1 MLKFDI
7 VNFVCVVVNLLV
19 LYVLMKKFVFGRV
32 TRIIDARQALL
43 EEKNASVAKA
53 QEEADRL
60 KKEYEKSLENA
71 NETSVQIVKEAKSRA
86 RAEYNKIMARAA
98 ADAEAMKAGAEKAIA
113 TEREKQMDELHVQI
127 MDLAVE
133 AAGRI
138 MAEKSSPETDKALYD
153 AFIKEAGDV
162 DNAKNEY
169 FRPQT
174 LQSARNGGY
183 GAGNASGIC
192 G

>member
-71 NETSVQIVKEAKSRA
+71 SETSVQIVKEAKSRA

-162 DNAKNEY
+162 DNAKNE
-169 FRPQT
+169 
-174 LQSARNGGY
+174 
-183 GAGNASGIC
+183 
-192 G
+192 

>member
-32 TRIIDARQALL
+32 TKIIDARQALL
-43 EEKNASVAKA
+43 EEKKASVAKA

-60 KKEYEKSLENA
+60 KKEYQKSLENA

-138 MAEKSSPETDKALYD
+138 MAEKSSSETDKALYD

-162 DNAKNEY
+162 DNAKNE
-169 FRPQT
+169 
-174 LQSARNGGY
+174 
-183 GAGNASGIC
+183 
-192 G
+192 

>member
-32 TRIIDARQALL
+32 TKIIDARQALL
-43 EEKNASVAKA
+43 EEKKASVAKA

-162 DNAKNEY
+162 DNAKNE
-169 FRPQT
+169 
-174 LQSARNGGY
+174 
-183 GAGNASGIC
+183 
-192 G
+192 

>member
-32 TRIIDARQALL
+32 TKIIDARQALL
-43 EEKNASVAKA
+43 EEKKASVAKA

-60 KKEYEKSLENA
+60 KKEYQKSLENA

-86 RAEYNKIMARAA
+86 RAEYNKLMARAA

-162 DNAKNEY
+162 DNAKNE
-169 FRPQT
+169 
-174 LQSARNGGY
+174 
-183 GAGNASGIC
+183 
-192 G
+192 

>member
-32 TRIIDARQALL
+32 TKIIDARQALL
-43 EEKNASVAKA
+43 EEKKASVAKA

-60 KKEYEKSLENA
+60 KKEYQKSLENA

-162 DNAKNEY
+162 DNAKNE
-169 FRPQT
+169 
-174 LQSARNGGY
+174 
-183 GAGNASGIC
+183 
-192 G
+192 

>member
-32 TRIIDARQALL
+32 TKIIDARQALL
-43 EEKNASVAKA
+43 EEKKASVAKA

-60 KKEYEKSLENA
+60 KKEYQKSLENA

-138 MAEKSSPETDKALYD
+138 MAEKSRPETDKALYD

-162 DNAKNEY
+162 DNAKNE
-169 FRPQT
+169 
-174 LQSARNGGY
+174 
-183 GAGNASGIC
+183 
-192 G
+192 

>member
-32 TRIIDARQALL
+32 TKIIDARQALL

-138 MAEKSSPETDKALYD
+138 MAEKSSSETDKALYD

-162 DNAKNEY
+162 DNAKNE
-169 FRPQT
+169 
-174 LQSARNGGY
+174 
-183 GAGNASGIC
+183 
-192 G
+192 

>member
-98 ADAEAMKAGAEKAIA
+98 ADAEAMKAGAAKAIA
-113 TEREKQMDELHVQI
+113 TEREKQMDDLHVQI

-162 DNAKNEY
+162 DNAKNE
-169 FRPQT
+169 
-174 LQSARNGGY
+174 
-183 GAGNASGIC
+183 
-192 G
+192 

>member
-127 MDLAVE
+127 MDLAGE

-162 DNAKNEY
+162 DNAKNE
-169 FRPQT
+169 
-174 LQSARNGGY
+174 
-183 GAGNASGIC
+183 
-192 G
+192 

>member
-32 TRIIDARQALL
+32 TKIIDARQAFL

-162 DNAKNEY
+162 DNAKNE
-169 FRPQT
+169 
-174 LQSARNGGY
+174 
-183 GAGNASGIC
+183 
-192 G
+192 

>member
-1 MLKFDI
+1 MLKFDL

-32 TRIIDARQALL
+32 TKIIDARQALL
-43 EEKNASVAKA
+43 EEKKASVAKA

-60 KKEYEKSLENA
+60 KKEYQKSLENA

-162 DNAKNEY
+162 DNAKNE
-169 FRPQT
+169 
-174 LQSARNGGY
+174 
-183 GAGNASGIC
+183 
-192 G
+192 

>member
-60 KKEYEKSLENA
+60 RKERK
-71 NETSVQIVKEAKSRA
+71 
-86 RAEYNKIMARAA
+86 
-98 ADAEAMKAGAEKAIA
+98 
-113 TEREKQMDELHVQI
+113 
-127 MDLAVE
+127 
-133 AAGRI
+133 
-138 MAEKSSPETDKALYD
+138 
-153 AFIKEAGDV
+153 
-162 DNAKNEY
+162 
-169 FRPQT
+169 
-174 LQSARNGGY
+174 
-183 GAGNASGIC
+183 
-192 G
+192 

>member
-32 TRIIDARQALL
+32 TKIIDARQALL
-43 EEKNASVAKA
+43 EEKKASVAKV

-162 DNAKNEY
+162 DNAKNE
-169 FRPQT
+169 
-174 LQSARNGGY
+174 
-183 GAGNASGIC
+183 
-192 G
+192 

>member
-32 TRIIDARQALL
+32 TKIIDARQALL

-162 DNAKNEY
+162 DNAKNE
-169 FRPQT
+169 
-174 LQSARNGGY
+174 
-183 GAGNASGIC
+183 
-192 G
+192 

>member
-60 KKEYEKSLENA
+60 KKEDEKSLDNA

-86 RAEYNKIMARAA
+86 RAEYNKIMARAS
-98 ADAEAMKAGAEKAIA
+98 ADTDAMKAGAEKAIA

-133 AAGRI
+133 AEGRI

-162 DNAKNEY
+162 DNAKNE
-169 FRPQT
+169 
-174 LQSARNGGY
+174 
-183 GAGNASGIC
+183 
-192 G
+192 